1 MGIAL
6 VAVAVLAGT
15 GIYALAGRLSLNMEK
30 NGNKAGVSGQE
41 SPPAAASAREERP
54 QVTETP
60 PKPPVPAGEPSAD
73 AAQQAAGSGP
83 SVSESSPPAGD
94 NLLEE
99 RLDRILDGMTTEEK
113 VAQLFIVTPEALT
126 GVDSVTQ
133 AGDSTRKALESRPV
147 GGLIYFRNN
156 LQNPEQVRA
165 LTENTAYIGREVCS
179 LPLILSVDE
188 EGGKVT
194 RIGGRPGFDVPV
206 FPNMWEI
213 GAQNDPGKAYEVGSA
228 IGSYL
233 SGYGFNLDFA
243 PDVLTNPDNQVI
255 GNRSFGSDPE
265 LVWSMASQVAKGLK
279 DQGIQPVY
287 KHFPDHGA
295 TLGDTHDGFS
305 YTEKTLDQ
313 LLEAELV
320 PFANAVKNGES
331 CIMAAHIAAP
341 GVTGDE
347 TPASLSHAL
356 ITGVLREKLGFDG
369 VVVTDALNMGAIQ
382 NLYSSG
388 EAAVAAV
395 EAGVDLLLMPAD
407 FNAAY
412 EAVLAAVKDG
422 TITQER
428 LDLSVRRIGRMK
440 LAWDQQ

>member
-41 SPPAAASAREERP
+41 SQPAAASAREERP

-73 AAQQAAGSGP
+73 AAQKAAGSGP
-83 SVSESSPPAGD
+83 SVSESASPAGD

-243 PDVLTNPDNQVI
+243 PDADVLTNPDNQVI

-265 LVWSMASQVAKGLK
+265 LVWSMASQVAKG
-279 DQGIQPVY
+279 
-287 KHFPDHGA
+287 
-295 TLGDTHDGFS
+295 
-305 YTEKTLDQ
+305 
-313 LLEAELV
+313 
-320 PFANAVKNGES
+320 
-331 CIMAAHIAAP
+331 
-341 GVTGDE
+341 
-347 TPASLSHAL
+347 
-356 ITGVLREKLGFDG
+356 
-369 VVVTDALNMGAIQ
+369 
-382 NLYSSG
+382 
-388 EAAVAAV
+388 
-395 EAGVDLLLMPAD
+395 
-407 FNAAY
+407 
-412 EAVLAAVKDG
+412 
-422 TITQER
+422 
-428 LDLSVRRIGRMK
+428 
-440 LAWDQQ
+440 